1 MTALVVLAVLVGALA
16 QSVSGIG
23 FLLVCMP
30 FLVGALGAHE
40 GVRLGVV
47 LSLLVNVGLLARHHR
62 DLDRRGA
69 LLLLAPAAVATPV
82 AAAAVRALPDRPA
95 QAAAGGVIVLGT
107 VLLAAG
113 VRWRAARGAAGAVG
127 VGIVSGVTNVV
138 AGVAGPPV
146 ALWADNAGWSAGT
159 TRATLQ
165 AYFLGLN
172 VITLVSLGRPA
183 HRHRPAA
190 RGRRGPRRRC
200 AARCAAVRPRTAG
213 RGPTR
218 HPRPGGRRRPHGPGP
233 GHDLTVRRTGR
244 DRWCLG

>member
-1 MTALVVLAVLVGALA
+1 MTLLVAAAVLVGALA

-23 FLLVCMP
+23 FSLVCGP
-30 FLVGALGAHE
+30 VLVGALGAHE

-62 DLDRRGA
+62 ELDRRGA
-69 LLLLAPAAVATPV
+69 LLLAPAAVATPL
-82 AAAAVRALPDRPA
+82 AAVVVRPLPDRPA
-95 QAAAGGVIVLGT
+95 QAAAGGVVVLGT

-127 VGIVSGVTNVV
+127 VGVVSAVTNVV

-146 ALWADNAGWSAGT
+146 ALWADNAGWSTGT

-172 VITLVSLGRPA
+172 VITFASLGAPGTGA
-183 HRHRPAA
+183 GLLVAA
-190 RGRRGPRRRC
+190 AAALGVGLLLGAPLSARVPEATARRATLAL
-200 AARCAAVRPRTAG
+200 AAAGGLVVLVRAVS
-213 RGPTR
+213 
-218 HPRPGGRRRPHGPGP
+218 
-233 GHDLTVRRTGR
+233 
-244 DRWCLG
+244 

>member
-23 FLLVCMP
+23 FSLVCMP

-40 GVRLGVV
+40 GVRLRVV

-172 VITLVSLGRPA
+172 VITLVSLGRP
-183 HRHRPAA
+183 RTGTGLLLAA
-190 RGRRGPRRRC
+190 GAALAVGVLLGAPLSARVPQAVARRATLAL
-200 AARCAAVRPRTAG
+200 AAAG
-213 RGPTR
+213 G
-218 HPRPGGRRRPHGPGP
+218 
-233 GHDLTVRRTGR
+233 LTVLVRATT
-244 DRWCLG
+244 

>member
-1 MTALVVLAVLVGALA
+1 MTLLVAAAVLVGALA

-23 FLLVCMP
+23 FSLVCGP
-30 FLVGALGAHE
+30 VLVGALGAHE

-62 DLDRRGA
+62 ELDRRGA
-69 LLLLAPAAVATPV
+69 LLLLAPAAVATPL
-82 AAAAVRALPDRPA
+82 AAVVVRALPDRPA
-95 QAAAGGVIVLGT
+95 QAAAGGVVVLGT

-127 VGIVSGVTNVV
+127 VGVVSAVTNVV

-146 ALWADNAGWSAGT
+146 ALWADNAGWSTGT

-172 VITLVSLGRPA
+172 VITFASLGAPGTGA
-183 HRHRPAA
+183 GLLVAA
-190 RGRRGPRRRC
+190 AAALGVGLLLGAPLSARVPEATARRATLAL
-200 AARCAAVRPRTAG
+200 AAAGGLVVLVRAVS
-213 RGPTR
+213 
-218 HPRPGGRRRPHGPGP
+218 
-233 GHDLTVRRTGR
+233 
-244 DRWCLG
+244 

>member
-1 MTALVVLAVLVGALA
+1 MTLLVAAAVLVGALA

-23 FLLVCMP
+23 FSLVCGP
-30 FLVGALGAHE
+30 VLVGALGAHE

-62 DLDRRGA
+62 ELDRRGA
-69 LLLLAPAAVATPV
+69 LLLAPAAVATPL
-82 AAAAVRALPDRPA
+82 AAVVVRPLPDRPA
-95 QAAAGGVIVLGT
+95 QAAAGGVVVLGT

-127 VGIVSGVTNVV
+127 VGVVSAVTNVV

-146 ALWADNAGWSAGT
+146 ALWADNAGWSTGT

-172 VITLVSLGRPA
+172 VITFASLGVPGTGA
-183 HRHRPAA
+183 GLLVAA
-190 RGRRGPRRRC
+190 AAALGVGLLLGAPLSARVPEATARRATLAL
-200 AARCAAVRPRTAG
+200 AAAGGLVVLVRAVS
-213 RGPTR
+213 
-218 HPRPGGRRRPHGPGP
+218 
-233 GHDLTVRRTGR
+233 
-244 DRWCLG
+244 

>member
-23 FLLVCMP
+23 FSLVCVP
-30 FLVGALGAHE
+30 FLVAALGAHE

-47 LSLLVNVGLLARHHR
+47 LSLLVNVGLLARYHR

-69 LLLLAPAAVATPV
+69 LLLLAPAAAATPV
-82 AAAAVRALPDRPA
+82 AAVAVRALPDRPA
-95 QAAAGGVIVLGT
+95 QAAAGGVIVFAT

-127 VGIVSGVTNVV
+127 VGVVSGVTNVV
-138 AGVAGPPV
+138 AGVPGPPV

-172 VITLVSLGRPA
+172 VITLLSLGRP
-183 HRHRPAA
+183 RGGTGLLLAA
-190 RGRRGPRRRC
+190 AAALAVGVLLGAPLSARVPQAVARRATLAL
-200 AARCAAVRPRTAG
+200 AAAG
-213 RGPTR
+213 G
-218 HPRPGGRRRPHGPGP
+218 
-233 GHDLTVRRTGR
+233 LTVLVRATT
-244 DRWCLG
+244 